1 MKNKNTDKPPRT
13 LVFSF
18 DGTGNEPGDAHEF
31 KEDESISNILKL
43 HILMGG
49 SIQEDQSDTKTPAGA
64 DQKTYYYNGIGT
76 REAGRQI
83 PLLGQLYSSA
93 RKIVNMC
100 LAPTFGDAR
109 RILDEV
115 AKDFDDAK
123 CNPDDRIVIFGFSRG
138 AALARKFAS
147 LILAKRQDCRVS
159 FLGVFDTVAAMN
171 GIHRKGEKISSDV
184 VFENGTLNGGIER
197 AVHIV
202 SLDED
207 RVPFAPTLINKDAG
221 DPNRILEVWFPGV
234 HSDVGGGYWLDGLSD
249 IALAFMIRECVKALG
264 DDIWIGKGD
273 ANGIKDLFAQQK
285 DGLEGLEID
294 DVAIHPLNGMIHL
307 HSGLLTGSQEPRL
320 VCVNDNDRPCADLPI
335 LHHSVKERF
344 QKVINY
350 RPAALRGLEFRLLL
364 DDGRISGEICGISGL
379 REFGFPFINE
389 RYG

>member
-1 MKNKNTDKPPRT
+1 MKNKNADRPPRT

-18 DGTGNEPGDAHEF
+18 DGTGNEPGDAREF

-49 SIQEDQSDTKTPAGA
+49 GIQEDKSDTKAPAGA

-76 REAGRQI
+76 REGGRQI
-83 PLLGQLYSSA
+83 PLLGRLYSAA
-93 RKIVNMC
+93 RKAVNMAI
-100 LAPTFGDAR
+100 APAFGDAR
-109 RILDEV
+109 RILDE
-115 AKDFDDAK
+115 AARDFADAK

-147 LILAKRQDCRVS
+147 IVLAKREDCRVS

-184 VFENGTLNGGIER
+184 VFENGTLNDRIER

-207 RVPFAPTLINKDAG
+207 RVPFTPTLINKDAG
-221 DPNRILEVWFPGV
+221 NPGRILEVWFPGV

-249 IALAFMIRECVKALG
+249 IALAFMIRECKKALG
-264 DDIWIGKGD
+264 GDIWIGKGD
-273 ANGIKDLFAQQK
+273 ANGIRDLFEQQK

-294 DVAIHPLNGMIHL
+294 DVAVHPLNGMMHL
-307 HSGLLTGSQEPRL
+307 HSGFLTGSQEPRV
-320 VCVNDNDRPCADLPI
+320 VCVNANDRPCKDELPI
-335 LHHSVKERF
+335 LHYSVKERF
-344 QKVINY
+344 QKAINY

-379 REFGFPFINE
+379 REFELP
-389 RYG
+389 